1 MQVNAADAVRDPHMD
16 ALRARAR
23 QETEI

>member
-1 MQVNAADAVRDPHMD
+1 VNGADAVLDPHMD

-23 QETEI
+23 QETEL